1 MLCPRSLVC
10 LQTVMESILKEL
22 LNTALSTQIAADPA
36 PGTKRLIA
44 SHSREIHRVP
54 YYQLAAQAEQRL
66 IEQQQQSSQALQQQ
80 ATAAAAAA
88 EAAVVALKE
97 SHETE
102 VNCPC
107 PSMRMCCCMCCEW
120 LMTCGICCADAKHAS
135 PTQVTFANLV
145 ACHLQEM
152 CLCESSICPYKLQQP
167 PTCFMINLCHCKLGR
182 CKAPVLFQEGLT

>member
-1 MLCPRSLVC
+1 
-10 LQTVMESILKEL
+10 MESILKEL
-22 LNTALSTQIAADPA
+22 LNMALSPQIAADPA
-36 PGTKRLIA
+36 PGTERLIA

-102 VNCPC
+102 VSCPC
-107 PSMRMCCCMCCEW
+107 SSMRMCCCIRCEW
-120 LMTCGICCADAKHAS
+120 LMTCGICCAYAKHVS
-135 PTQVTFANLV
+135 PTQVTSAKPV
-145 ACHLQEM
+145 ACHVQEL
-152 CLCESSICPYKLQQP
+152 CLSESSICAYELQPLQ
-167 PTCFMINLCHCKLGR
+167 TYFMTRLCHR
-182 CKAPVLFQEGLT
+182 